1 MITPE
6 WSNPIIEA
14 TGEFGYPNMYE
25 KAAKAVTVSDEG
37 IHKLA
42 NQAQMLLMAQEE
54 VARCEDDLKLA
65 KEVLRK
71 LEQEFIPNTMQEL
84 GVETFTLTNGAKI
97 SVNTFYDAK
106 ISDENKSE
114 AFGWLHDHGFGSL
127 IKTEVSCKFD
137 RESYDEAI
145 ALTHLLK
152 EKGFDYVD
160 KETVHPMTLKT
171 FVKTQI
177 ESTEEDVVR
186 PPKELFGI
194 YIGKKA
200 KVTLK

>member
-1 MITPE
+1 
-6 WSNPIIEA
+6 
-14 TGEFGYPNMYE
+14 MYE
-25 KAAKAVTVSDEG
+25 EAAKAVTISDNG
-37 IHKLA
+37 VHRLA
-42 NQAQMLLMAQEE
+42 NQAQMLIMAQEA
-54 VARCEDDLKLA
+54 VAECEEDLRIA
-65 KEVLRK
+65 KEMLRK
-71 LEQEFIPNTMQEL
+71 LEQEEIPSTMQEL
-84 GVETFTLTNGAKI
+84 GVENFTLTNGAKI
-97 SVNTFYDAK
+97 SINTFYDAK
-106 ISDENKSE
+106 ISDENRGE
-114 AFGWLHDHGFGSL
+114 ALRWLHDHGFGSL

-177 ESTEEDVVR
+177 ESTEEDVAR